1 MQKISVDLLEPAIA
15 FDRSFQ
21 KCIGSCHAYL
31 ALREDY
37 REHLRK
43 IQKEIGFKY
52 IRFHGVLCDGVGIYN
67 EDQEG
72 KPYFNFQNLDKI
84 YDFLLDND
92 IKPFVEFG
100 FMPELLANGSQYCFK
115 YKGYISPPK
124 DYGKWNSLI
133 NAFVRH
139 CIERYGLEEVITWRF
154 EVWNEPNLDYFWA
167 GSMEDYFALY
177 RNTADTIKRIDKRL
191 KVGGPATAGNAWI
204 QEIIDFCAKENTPL
218 DFISSHHYSADAV
231 LDLNGN
237 KTAVFT
243 PQNLFTKTIKEN
255 TVDKVRNSIFN
266 KAEIHY
272 TEWNATP
279 VHEDVYGKDSEFN
292 PVFVLQTIKDAAGL
306 LDSFSYWTFSDIFE
320 ESGPGLTP
328 FSGKYGLLNLHG
340 IKKPVYHAFKF
351 LSDMYDNEIPTY
363 ADSVRITKSLYG
375 EYKILTWNMPEVETS
390 DLTGGEWKLK
400 EKKYDEVIRLKN
412 INGTYRVKGYLVN
425 RDNGNSFRKWQE
437 MGSPQ
442 YLGKYDIEALK
453 KVSEPLCF
461 VDKIETCEGALDL
474 CHTLSECSFIY
485 YTIETV

>member
-1 MQKISVDLLEPAIA
+1 MQTISIDLFESAIA

-43 IQKEIGFKY
+43 IQMDIGFKY

-67 EDQEG
+67 ENQEG

-84 YDFLLDND
+84 YDFFIEIG

-100 FMPELLANGSQYCFK
+100 FMPEQLASGSQYCFK

-124 DYGKWNSLI
+124 DYDKWNSLI
-133 NAFVRH
+133 DAFIRH

-167 GSMEDYFALY
+167 GSMEDYFTLY
-177 RNTADTIKRIDKRL
+177 RNTAETVKKIDKRL
-191 KVGGPATAGNAWI
+191 KVGGPASAGNAWV
-204 QEIIDFCAKENTPL
+204 QEIIDFCAKNGVAL
-218 DFISSHHYSADAV
+218 DFVSSHHYSANSA
-231 LDLNGN
+231 LDLSG
-237 KTAVFT
+237 KETAIFT
-243 PQNLFTKTIKEN
+243 PQNLFVKNIREN
-255 TVDKVRNSIFN
+255 TVDKVRNSLFN

-292 PVFVLQTIKDAAGL
+292 PVFALQTIKDTAGL

-320 ESGPGLTP
+320 ESGPGLMP
-328 FSGKYGLLNLHG
+328 FSGKYGLINLHG
-340 IKKPVYHAFKF
+340 IKKPVYHAFKY
-351 LSDMYDNEIPTY
+351 LSDMYDNEIPTNV
-363 ADSVRITKSLYG
+363 DSIRITKSLYG
-375 EYKILTWNMPEVETS
+375 ECKILTWNMPEVESS
-390 DLTGGEWKLK
+390 DFTGGEWKLK
-400 EKKYDEVIRLKN
+400 ENRYDEAILLKN
-412 INGTYRVKGYLVN
+412 INGTYRIKGYLVN
-425 RDNGNSFRKWQE
+425 KDNGNAFRKWQG

-442 YLGKYDIEALK
+442 YLRKYEIEELNK
-453 KVSEPLCF
+453 SSEPLCIM
-461 VDKIETCEGALDL
+461 DKIEICEGILEL
-474 CHTLSECSFIY
+474 RHTLSECSFIF
-485 YTIETV
+485 YTIEKA